1 MKSGFAETKFGSI
14 GYAEEGSG
22 PVIILLPG
30 NGQNHEIFTNQLKA
44 LGRHFRAV
52 AIDTEGVPGSAP
64 APNPLSFERLAEG
77 ILAAMDALNIG
88 KAHVYGIHTGNK
100 VGTALAAAHP
110 DRVGQFIFSGQ
121 SHSIIA
127 DNNERNDHIRA
138 VTRHYFNGPTDDPK
152 LLETRR
158 MYEANFAYDLA
169 RDLKRIP
176 NRTLIVEIATKG
188 EDTGV
193 GRQGPSL
200 LKFIPRSSLV
210 TFEEP
215 DGVGHTLDN
224 RAGELAK
231 AIFGFV
237 AD

>member
-1 MKSGFAETKFGSI
+1 MKSGFADTRFGRI

-22 PVIILLPG
+22 DAIVLLPG

-77 ILAAMDALNIG
+77 ILATMDALRIG
-88 KAHVYGIHTGNK
+88 RAHVYGIHTGNK
-100 VGTALAAAHP
+100 GGAALAAAHP

-127 DNNERNDHIRA
+127 DNEARKAHIRA
-138 VTRHYFNGPTDDPK
+138 VTTHYFNGPTDDPK

-158 MYEANFAYDLA
+158 MYEANFAYDLQ

-176 NRTLIVEIATKG
+176 NRTLVVEIATKG
-188 EDTGV
+188 EDARV
-193 GRQGPSL
+193 GRQGASL
-200 LKFIPRSSLV
+200 LTFIPRSSLV

-224 RAGELAK
+224 RAEELAR
-231 AIFGFV
+231 AIVEFIG
-237 AD
+237 